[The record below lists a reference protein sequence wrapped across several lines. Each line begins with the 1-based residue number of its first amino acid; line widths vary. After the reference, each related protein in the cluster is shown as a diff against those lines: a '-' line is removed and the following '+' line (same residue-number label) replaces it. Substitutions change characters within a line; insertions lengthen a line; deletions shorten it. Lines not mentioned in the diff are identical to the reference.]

1 MNEQLLHY
9 IWQFCHFDITTLFT
23 TKQLSISILKVGT
36 HNFDSGPDFKSSQIR
51 IGDLVWNGDVE
62 LHINSSDWNKHKHQ
76 YDEKYNS
83 VILHVVW
90 NHDEEVK
97 TANGDESPCLE
108 LCSVVDKN
116 LLERYERLMQ
126 SKSVIL
132 CEPYIKELDSFQIN
146 QFLDRL
152 LVERLEDKTVQ
163 FINEFEVEKNNWEST
178 FYNAVFY
185 TVGLRLNATNMLVLA
200 KQLPLSILQKH
211 KNSLFQIEAL
221 LFGVAG
227 FLNEAND
234 EYSSSLKKEY
244 TFLKHKYNLKE
255 MQASGWM
262 FMRLRPSSFPTVR
275 LAQLAM
281 LFHKN
286 SHLFSRV
293 LEAKSIKEIHQLFKC
308 TVSHYWLTHYQL
320 NKVSTTRSKSF
331 GTELINS
338 IIINAICPMLF
349 SYSKRKTAI
358 NFQDLAIH
366 FLESCK
372 SENNSIIRQY
382 SKIGISAQT
391 AAQSQALLQL
401 RRKYCEAKNCL
412 NCNIG
417 NQLLKE

>member
-23 TKQLSISILKVGT
+23 TKQLSISILKVGI

-97 TANGDESPCLE
+97 TANGDEIPCLE

-234 EYSSSLKKEY
+234 EYSSSLKKEC

-255 MQASGWM
+255 MQASAWM
-262 FMRLRPSSFPTVR
+262 FMRLRPASFPTVR

-320 NKVSTTRSKSF
+320 NKVSTTRTNSF

-349 SYSKRKTAI
+349 AYSKRKSAI

-372 SENNSIIRQY
+372 SENNSVIRQY

-391 AAQSQALLQL
+391 AAKSQALLQL
-401 RRKYCEAKNCL
+401 RRKYREAKNCL